1 MCTQMQIGGRERL
14 ADVLVWG
21 AIEGIVFPPLPLP
34 GPSQG
39 PPGVSWFLRKNILA
53 PVTSEPGA
61 GLFTLAGP
69 PDSFTDVTYR
79 HAGTE
84 RESEG
89 ARERRGEKERRRR

>member
-39 PPGVSWFLRKNILA
+39 PPGVSWFLRKNISA

-84 RESEG
+84 RE
-89 ARERRGEKERRRR
+89 